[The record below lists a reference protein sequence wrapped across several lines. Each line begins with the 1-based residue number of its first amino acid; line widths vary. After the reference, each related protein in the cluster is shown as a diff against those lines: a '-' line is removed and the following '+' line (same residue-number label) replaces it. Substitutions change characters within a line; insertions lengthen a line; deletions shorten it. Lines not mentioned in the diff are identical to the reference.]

1 MFSVCLQSVS
11 VLGCVCVQND
21 NKLRCTTITA
31 ASDHHHQHRQVLD
44 ILEEVG
50 RQARQVRGDEIARW
64 ENVQYILL
72 VISERHF

>member
-1 MFSVCLQSVS
+1 MSSKCQCARVCVCLFV
-11 VLGCVCVQND
+11 N
-21 NKLRCTTITA
+21 NKLRCIIITA

-50 RQARQVRGDEIARW
+50 RQARQVCGDKIARW

-72 VISERHF
+72 VISEK